1 MGFEDKDRIFVI
13 GSIAVVIVFVIE
25 AERTRIGGGN
35 SGRVV
40 EGLGF
45 EEGGCGEVGGDAVV
59 GEVEEAEIGD
69 GGEEEVRSGF
79 EEGDER
85 RRRVGGMGRRGG
97 GDRGKTRVS
106 GEGGGECRRDVEL
119 VEEAGEGGVGVG
131 GE

>member
-1 MGFEDKDRIFVI
+1 M
-13 GSIAVVIVFVIE
+13 
-25 AERTRIGGGN
+25 
-35 SGRVV
+35 
-40 EGLGF
+40 
-45 EEGGCGEVGGDAVV
+45 VGK
-59 GEVEEAEIGD
+59 VEEAEIGD

-106 GEGGGECRRDVEL
+106 GEGGGEARRDVEL